1 MNRVKFTTEGKISE
15 KWLPRDR
22 LRKVSKNF
30 EPNVDSYHEKFKET
44 STENTNMNN
53 EFYYES
59 DDDDSYNND
68 EPYRSKLRQK
78 SARNTYYDGYVLN
91 YIASVL

>member
-1 MNRVKFTTEGKISE
+1 MYQVKFTTEGKISE
-15 KWLPRDR
+15 KRLPRDR

-30 EPNVDSYHEKFKET
+30 EPNVDNDHEKFKET
-44 STENTNMNN
+44 STENTNMND

-68 EPYRSKLRQK
+68 EPLSFKVKTKIGKKYL
-78 SARNTYYDGYVLN
+78 L
-91 YIASVL
+91 